1 MSQWITVEVSVWKVG
16 TLDKKLLLGSRGA
29 RSIEKAVR
37 LPQADEAVCN
47 ILLAG
52 QKATQQCPWEL
63 LHGPRV

>member
-1 MSQWITVEVSVWKVG
+1 MWKVD

-29 RSIEKAVR
+29 RSIEKALQ

-47 ILLAG
+47 SLLAG
-52 QKATQQCPWEL
+52 QKASLQCPWEL